1 MQSIGINED
10 ATENFGN
17 AKSNIKS
24 VKNISLKHIIL
35 KCNRRPGIGIYDG
48 GVNGDS
54 VWTPGMY
61 KTYIRESSEKFIVL
75 IPINISSKL

>member
-54 VWTPGMY
+54 V
-61 KTYIRESSEKFIVL
+61 
-75 IPINISSKL
+75 